1 MVCELTKINIKQ
13 IILFLTF
20 VGFSIGSVVLM
31 TATFYVAPMTI
42 YLPFTV
48 EPVIISGADVGAVL
62 GIGAIASLYLLLETG
77 KK

>member
-1 MVCELTKINIKQ
+1 VSELVKINLKQ

-42 YLPFTV
+42 YLPFAV
-48 EPVIISGADVGAVL
+48 EPVMVSGADIGAVL
-62 GIGAIASLYLLLETG
+62 GIGAITSLYLLLETG